1 MYVSFVISGD
11 QLINVKYITIFLL
24 YYLFL
29 LFLSFSLDNEKER
42 ALDSVGGLNMANCGG
57 LHNISLNQKK
67 KKKKIKQEG
76 KQENDLSG
84 LK

>member
-1 MYVSFVISGD
+1 M
-11 QLINVKYITIFLL
+11 
-24 YYLFL
+24 FL
-29 LFLSFSLDNEKER
+29 LFLSFCLDNEKER

-84 LK
+84 RLEPSLCYCLRSLLKSKFLTSDPQT

>member
-1 MYVSFVISGD
+1 M
-11 QLINVKYITIFLL
+11 
-24 YYLFL
+24 FL

-67 KKKKIKQEG
+67 KKKKKNQTRRKAG
-76 KQENDLSG
+76 KRP
-84 LK
+84 

>member
-1 MYVSFVISGD
+1 M
-11 QLINVKYITIFLL
+11 
-24 YYLFL
+24 FL

-67 KKKKIKQEG
+67 KIKQG

-84 LK
+84 RLAPSLCYCLQSLLK